1 MVAETGRAGDGGN
14 GDADSKG
21 SLWRSLRRFFEGGEA
36 DQSLRAHLEEVI
48 DEHEEDAQEGGQGD
62 LQQTEREM
70 LRNLLHFSEMDAADV
85 CIPRSEIIALP
96 NTASWSEVVAAFA
109 THGHSRMPV
118 YRETL
123 DAVIGM
129 VLMKDIFPYLASG
142 TPPPRDWVSLMRQPL
157 FVPCPRPAMDVLA
170 DMRRGRVHLAVVL
183 DEYSGTEGI
192 ITFEDLVEE
201 IVGEVEDEHDDA
213 PVELLRPLGDG
224 LWDADARVELE
235 EVGERV
241 DPRLAD
247 VEEDIDTLGGLAF
260 LLAEQVPPVGTI
272 LKHDSG
278 WRIEVTAG
286 DERHITR
293 LRLHPPLPHHPHA
306 QED

>member
-1 MVAETGRAGDGGN
+1 MVADMGRAGDGGS
-14 GDADSKG
+14 GDGDSKG
-21 SLWRSLRRFFEGGEA
+21 SLWRSLRRFFEGSEA

-48 DEHEEDAQEGGQGD
+48 DEHEDGAASQGD

-70 LRNLLHFSEMDAADV
+70 LRNLLHFSELDAADV
-85 CIPRSEIIALP
+85 CIPRGEIIALP
-96 NTASWSEVVAAFA
+96 NTATWAEVVAAFA
-109 THGHSRMPV
+109 THGHSRVPV

-129 VLMKDIFPYLASG
+129 VLMKDIFPYLANG

-213 PVELLRPLGDG
+213 PVELLRPLADG
-224 LWDADARVELE
+224 MWDADARVELE

-260 LLAEQVPPVGTI
+260 LLAEQVPPVGAI
-272 LKHDSG
+272 LRHDSG

-286 DERHITR
+286 DERHVTR
-293 LRLHPPLPHHPHA
+293 LRLHPPVPHHDTPD
-306 QED
+306 ED

>member
-1 MVAETGRAGDGGN
+1 MVADVGRAGDGGN
-14 GDADSKG
+14 GDGDSKS
-21 SLWRSLRRFFEGGEA
+21 SLWRAVRRFFDNGDA

-48 DEHEEDAQEGGQGD
+48 DEHEDDDSSQSD
-62 LQQTEREM
+62 LQQTERDM
-70 LRNLLHFSEMDAADV
+70 VRNLLHFSDMDAADV
-85 CIPRSEIIALP
+85 CIPRGEIIALP
-96 NTASWSEVVAAFA
+96 NTATWAEVVNAFA
-109 THGHSRMPV
+109 IHGHSRMPV

-129 VLMKDIFPYLASG
+129 VLMKDIFPYLANG

-224 LWDADARVELE
+224 MWDADARVELE

-247 VEEDIDTLGGLAF
+247 IEEDIDTLGGLAF

-286 DERHITR
+286 DERHVTR
-293 LRLHPPLPHHPHA
+293 LRLHPPATRHEPTD
-306 QED
+306 ED

>member
-1 MVAETGRAGDGGN
+1 MVADVGRAGDGGN

-21 SLWRSLRRFFEGGEA
+21 SLWRSLRRFFDGGEA

-48 DEHEEDAQEGGQGD
+48 DEHEDDAQGGQGD
-62 LQQTEREM
+62 LRQTERDM

-85 CIPRSEIIALP
+85 CIPRGEIIALP
-96 NTASWSEVVAAFA
+96 NTASWAQVVATFA
-109 THGHSRMPV
+109 THGHSRVPV

-129 VLMKDIFPYLASG
+129 VLMKDIFPYLARG

-224 LWDADARVELE
+224 MWDADARVELE
-235 EVGERV
+235 EVGERI

-247 VEEDIDTLGGLAF
+247 IDEDIDTLGGLAF
-260 LLAEQVPPVGTI
+260 LLAGHVPPVGTI
-272 LKHDSG
+272 LKHRSG

-286 DERHITR
+286 DERHVTR
-293 LRLHPPLPHHPHA
+293 LRLHPLATHHDMTD
-306 QED
+306 ED